1 MAELVPS
8 GIADPAGDGQRPRVP
23 DPVRERRIK
32 ALRCT
37 EPLHDLQANR
47 GRREGWE
54 PYDFYD
60 LGLAAIDVVVDHM
73 ALDSGISLMDLRGA
87 LGPEA
92 LRFVPDAS
100 EAEIRDVLTEL
111 IETLIRP
118 NVAEYTSAID
128 EVRRRWDFSL
138 LTEHEDADGQIYL
151 RATREAINVLIG
163 GLNTDVE
170 SAQVAAEATLEH
182 LIRRKRLDDAAR
194 PAREA
199 RILSVQYA
207 TEVTQLIEE
216 TRRDIRRAG
225 WRGDA
230 PARLAAM
237 RDHLM
242 ERMGTEERILEA
254 MQEQRD
260 SAPDDRDDLRRSAAA
275 LVETVDDCFT
285 RHQVLHTKILEAT
298 RTFTE
303 EQDRQVFGRLPVM
316 GRIDLTDEVL
326 TPVMRSPAGR
336 VTTLLT
342 TFAEALLLF
351 GPGPQAKSL
360 TPVIQPRLGSFI
372 AALLRKPPPREV
384 LGDELE
390 EVEWAEPA
398 ADPLAFDQEAW
409 AAAEAAMAFE
419 GNEHLSV
426 LLDRAFAAGGR
437 DAADLVRLRALLATA
452 PDLDAVRPGTVG
464 VLAAG
469 RDGRAFAAAG
479 FTGDD
484 LLVGHLEA
492 DPAGFAAML
501 AERAQRT
508 GRTVRGTQLAM
519 LALEAEAGA

>member
-1 MAELVPS
+1 M
-8 GIADPAGDGQRPRVP
+8 P

-60 LGLAAIDVVVDHM
+60 LGLAAIDVVVDNM
-73 ALDSGISLMDLRGA
+73 ALNSGIGLTELRDA
-87 LGPEA
+87 LGHEA
-92 LRFVPDAS
+92 LRFAPSATD
-100 EAEIRDVLTEL
+100 AEIGDVLTEL

-118 NVAEYTSAID
+118 NVAEYTSAVD

-138 LTEHEDADGQIYL
+138 LTEHEDAEGQIYL

-225 WRGDA
+225 WRDDA

-242 ERMGTEERILEA
+242 DRMGTEERILGA

-260 SAPDDRDDLRRSAAA
+260 SAPDDREDLRRSAAA

-326 TPVMRSPAGR
+326 VPVMRSPAGR
-336 VTTLLT
+336 VTDLLT
-342 TFAEALLLF
+342 TFAEALLMF
-351 GPGPQAKSL
+351 GPGPQSPSL
-360 TPVIQPRLGSFI
+360 TPVIQPRLGTFV
-372 AALLRKPPPREV
+372 AGLLRRPPPRDA
-384 LGDELE
+384 LGEELE
-390 EVEWAEPA
+390 AVEWAEPLV
-398 ADPLAFDQEAW
+398 DPLAFTPEAW
-409 AAAEAAMAFE
+409 AAAEAAMSFE
-419 GNEHLSV
+419 GNERLSAV
-426 LLDRAFAAGGR
+426 LGRACAQGGP

-452 PDLDAVRPGTVG
+452 PDLDAVRPGAAPV
-464 VLAAG
+464 VAAG
-469 RDGRAFAAAG
+469 GDGHTFRAAG
-479 FTGDD
+479 FAGDD
-484 LLVGHLEA
+484 LLIGHLEA

-501 AERAQRT
+501 DERAQRT
-508 GRTVRGTQLAM
+508 GRSIRGTQLAM
-519 LALEAEAGA
+519 LTAEEGAGA